1 MEIGTEQPAIT
12 IEPLE
17 SPVPGEELPTA
28 PSEPEIEVE
37 EVEVEREEELIP
49 A

>member
-1 MEIGTEQPAIT
+1 MDIGKEHPAIT

-17 SPVPGEELPTA
+17 SPVPGQ
-28 PSEPEIEVE
+28 EPERMPDPV
-37 EVEVEREEELIP
+37 RETPDPVRQPEKVP